1 MQSEITYFDSPG
13 PENTDQLLDLAWRRA
28 DELDI
33 RDVLV
38 ATSSGRTGALAS
50 KIFKGHNLVVV
61 SHHTGFRSP
70 GAQELQEEFREEI
83 LTNGARM
90 LTASHAL
97 SGVERAIRKQLGSI
111 LPLEI
116 MAHTLRTFGQG
127 MKVCVEIT
135 IMATDAG
142 LIPIDSDV
150 LAIGG
155 TGKGADTA
163 AIIKPAHSNNFFD
176 LTVREIVAKPRTR

>member
-1 MQSEITYFDSPG
+1 MRSDITYFDSPG
-13 PENTDQLLDLAWRRA
+13 PENTEQVLNLARKRA
-28 DELDI
+28 EELGI
-33 RDVLV
+33 RNILV

-50 KIFKGHNLVVV
+50 KIFEGYDLIVV
-61 SHHTGFRSP
+61 SHHTGFKSP
-70 GAQELQEEFREEI
+70 GAQELQEDFRKQILANNARI
-83 LTNGARM
+83 LT
-90 LTASHAL
+90 TSHAL

-135 IMATDAG
+135 IMAADAG
-142 LIPIDSDV
+142 LIPVDNDV
-150 LAIGG
+150 IAIGG

-163 AIIKPAHSNNFFD
+163 AVVSPTHSNTFFD
-176 LTVREIVAKPRTR
+176 LTVREIIAKPRTR

>member
-1 MQSEITYFDSPG
+1 MSSEITYFDSPG
-13 PENTDQLLDLAWRRA
+13 PENTEQVLNLARKRA
-28 DELDI
+28 EELGI
-33 RDVLV
+33 RNVLV
-38 ATSSGRTGALAS
+38 ATTSGRTGALAS
-50 KIFKGHNLVVV
+50 KIFEGYDLIVV

-83 LTNGARM
+83 LANSARI
-90 LTASHAL
+90 LTTSHAL
-97 SGVERAIRKQLGSI
+97 SGVERAVNKQLGSI

-135 IMATDAG
+135 IMAADAG
-142 LIPIDSDV
+142 LIPVDNDLI
-150 LAIGG
+150 AIGG

-163 AIIKPAHSNNFFD
+163 TVVSPTHSNTFFD
-176 LTVREIVAKPRTR
+176 LTVREIIAKPRTR

>member
-13 PENTDQLLDLAWRRA
+13 PENTEQILDLAKKRA
-28 DELDI
+28 EELGI
-33 RDVLV
+33 RNILV

-50 KIFKGHNLVVV
+50 RIYRGYDLIAV

-70 GAQELQEEFREEI
+70 GVQELQEGFRNEI
-83 LTNGARM
+83 LANGAKI

-97 SGVERAIRKQLGSI
+97 SGVERAVRKQLGSI

-135 IMATDAG
+135 VMAADAG

-150 LAIGG
+150 IAIGG
-155 TGKGADTA
+155 TSKGADTA